1 MHCTDVEALCRSCM
15 ELYRDQCVYR
25 KVWSPSVAGGWVGL
39 PLGLLLLH
47 GAATGPATGNFYL
60 LSSVKILATGQSL
73 STQHPHH
80 RRSRQDQCVGR
91 RGWDCEACHRGHV
104 GTVATAGKHCGFNIQ
119 LYVGSCGHC
128 PPPIPGWL
136 LLLHNQMLTTK

>member
-1 MHCTDVEALCRSCM
+1 MHCTDVESLCGSCM
-15 ELYRDQCVYR
+15 ALYRDRCVYR

-60 LSSVKILATGQSL
+60 LSSVKILATSQSL

-91 RGWDCEACHRGHV
+91 RGGIVRNVTGVMLALWPLLSSIVGLTSSSMSGHV
-104 GTVATAGKHCGFNIQ
+104 DTAHHPS
-119 LYVGSCGHC
+119 LAGSCC
-128 PPPIPGWL
+128 C
-136 LLLHNQMLTTK
+136 TTKC

>member
-1 MHCTDVEALCRSCM
+1 MHCTDVVALCRSCM
-15 ELYRDQCVYR
+15 ELYRDRCVYR

-91 RGWDCEACHRGHV
+91 RGGIVRNVTGVMLALWPLLSSIVGLTSSSMSGHV
-104 GTVATAGKHCGFNIQ
+104 DTAHHPSLLATSWC
-119 LYVGSCGHC
+119 C
-128 PPPIPGWL
+128 
-136 LLLHNQMLTTK
+136 TTKC